1 MDVSASDVR
10 EVRFGT
16 TRIKAGYDISEVDQF
31 LDRVEKAIAAYTENY
46 QRAQDEADA
55 LRSQVQQVQ
64 RRLESAQVELDEA
77 RAQAPAAVVNGTRD
91 TIVVETTGTAPPPSE
106 AADIESTTENPVVVV
121 ASIDTES
128 GEVLADL
135 TRIRDDVRAM
145 LERQLELV
153 DSVQLPDQAS

>member
-77 RAQAPAAVVNGTRD
+77 RAQEPAAVVNGTRD
-91 TIVVETTGTAPPPSE
+91 TIVVETTGTAPPPSA

>member
-91 TIVVETTGTAPPPSE
+91 TIVVETTGTAPPPS
-106 AADIESTTENPVVVV
+106 
-121 ASIDTES
+121 
-128 GEVLADL
+128 
-135 TRIRDDVRAM
+135 
-145 LERQLELV
+145 
-153 DSVQLPDQAS
+153 